1 MTDLGSFRQRID
13 GIDQQLV
20 ALLGER
26 MRVCEDVARY
36 KAAAGIAGAQPE
48 RAAGVLERCAE
59 MGTANGLRPGFVRRL
74 YELVIAE
81 SGEREQE
88 LLEELRTAGPAG

>member
-1 MTDLGSFRQRID
+1 MSDLGSLRQRID
-13 GIDQQLV
+13 GIDQRLV

-26 MRVCEDVARY
+26 MRVCEAVARH
-36 KAAAGIAGAQPE
+36 KAAARIPVVQPE

-59 MGTANGLRPGFVRRL
+59 MGAANGLRPAFVRRL

-81 SGEREQE
+81 ACEREHDI
-88 LLEELRTAGPAG
+88 LDDLGAADTVR

>member
-1 MTDLGSFRQRID
+1 MTELGSLRHRID
-13 GIDQQLV
+13 AIDERLV

-36 KAAAGIAGAQPE
+36 KAAAGIPVVQPE
-48 RAAGVLERCAE
+48 RAAGVVERCAE
-59 MGTANGLRPGFVRRL
+59 MGAATGLRPGFVRRL

-81 SGEREQE
+81 SCEREQE
-88 LLEELRTAGPAG
+88 LLEELRAADPAI